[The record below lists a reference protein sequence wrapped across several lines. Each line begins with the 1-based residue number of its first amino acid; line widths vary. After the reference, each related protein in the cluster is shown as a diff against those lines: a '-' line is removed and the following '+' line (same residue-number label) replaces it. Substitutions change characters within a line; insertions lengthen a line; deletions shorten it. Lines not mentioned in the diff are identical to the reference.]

1 VALMDW
7 SDWRAKERAVLTF
20 VRDKGRVLVIL
31 KKRGLGTGKINGPG
45 GRVEA
50 GETWEQA
57 AIRETSEETGI
68 TPSGLEAA
76 AELRFQFVDGYSLD
90 VRVFT
95 AAAWSGTLTACDEAD
110 PFWQPET
117 ELPWHQ
123 MWADDSLWLP
133 EVLAGRR
140 VRAWFVFDG
149 EAMREAR
156 VRLTA
161 EAIGL

>member
-7 SDWRAKERAVLTF
+7 TGWQAKERAVLTF
-20 VRDKGRVLVIL
+20 VRDTGQVLVIL
-31 KKRGLGTGKINGPG
+31 KKRGLGAGKINGPG

-57 AIRETSEETGI
+57 AIRETREETGI
-68 TPSGLEAA
+68 TPAGLEAA

-95 AAAWSGTLTACDEAD
+95 ASAWSGTLTACDEAD
-110 PFWQPET
+110 PFWHSET
-117 ELPWHQ
+117 LLPWHQ
-123 MWADDSLWLP
+123 MWADDGLWLP
-133 EVLAGRR
+133 PVLAGSR

-149 EAMREAR
+149 EHMREAS
-156 VRLTA
+156 VTLTA

>member
-1 VALMDW
+1 MMDW
-7 SDWRAKERAVLTF
+7 TGWQAKERAVLTF
-20 VRDKGRVLVIL
+20 VRDGGQLLVIL
-31 KKRGLGTGKINGPG
+31 KKRGLGKGKINGPG

-57 AIRETSEETGI
+57 AIRETREETGI
-68 TPSGLEAA
+68 TPAGLEAV

-95 AAAWSGTLTACDEAD
+95 AATWSGALRACDEAD
-110 PFWQPET
+110 PFWHPET
-117 ELPWHQ
+117 LLPWHQ
-123 MWADDSLWLP
+123 MWADDGLWLLP
-133 EVLAGRR
+133 VLAGAH

-149 EAMREAR
+149 EQMHEAN
-156 VRLTA
+156 VTLTA

>member
-1 VALMDW
+1 MELMDW
-7 SDWRAKERAVLTF
+7 SGWAAKERAVLTF
-20 VRDKGRVLVIL
+20 VRDSGKLLVIL

-45 GRVEA
+45 GRVEP
-50 GETWEQA
+50 GETWAQA
-57 AIRETSEETGI
+57 AVRETQEETGV
-68 TPSGLEAA
+68 TPSGLEAS
-76 AELRFQFVDGYSLD
+76 AELRFQFTNGYSLD

-95 AAAWSGTLTACDEAD
+95 ASGWSGQLTACDEAD
-110 PFWQPET
+110 PFWQPEDD
-117 ELPWHQ
+117 LPWAR

-133 EVLAGRR
+133 LVLTGRR

-156 VRLTA
+156 VTLTA

>member
-1 VALMDW
+1 MALMDW
-7 SDWRAKERAVLTF
+7 TDWHPKERAVLTF
-20 VRDKGRVLVIL
+20 VRDAGRILLIL

-50 GETWEQA
+50 GETWEEA
-57 AIRETSEETGI
+57 AVRETREETGI
-68 TPSGLEAA
+68 TPLQLSAA

-95 AAAWSGTLTACDEAD
+95 ASAWTGTLAACDEAD
-110 PFWQPET
+110 PFWQNDSA
-117 ELPWHQ
+117 LPWHR

-133 EVLAGRR
+133 EVLAAKR

-149 EAMREAR
+149 DAMREAR
-156 VRLTA
+156 VTLTA